1 MVYCMIQWH
10 AMRWLTTAHIM
21 FLYMPEAPF
30 FCVLI
35 WKNLSLKCCV
45 WVRWVHSWGDCMA
58 QNHQWLGIC
67 LGHNKLRS
75 PRVKTTTHMVNIFT
89 GDPNDVPD
97 FTIIKFEDDIEVGE
111 CWLHTC
117 TRDTRSL
124 CARKKLIEE
133 DVTKRACEL
142 LRVWDEYQTTA
153 CSL

>member
-21 FLYMPEAPF
+21 FLYMPEAPCF
-30 FCVLI
+30 LCFDLKKSQPEVLCVGQVSSQLGGLYGS
-35 WKNLSLKCCV
+35 KSSV
-45 WVRWVHSWGDCMA
+45 T
-58 QNHQWLGIC
+58 GIC

-75 PRVKTTTHMVNIFT
+75 PRVKNTTHTVNIFT

-111 CWLHTC
+111 CSLHTC

-142 LRVWDEYQTTA
+142 QRV
-153 CSL
+153 